1 MTTMTKTKTETK
13 EVVKTRYTNRELAEL
28 MQGLFGVQQLQG
40 IKFSLSVAKNIQRI
54 KGELDGLDKAS
65 QPSPEFMELSQKV
78 QMCEQK
84 KDMEGIKKLE
94 DDNSELVETRKK
106 QLNEVDSLLNEDSK
120 ILLDDLYTI
129 SEEDLP
135 SDITAQQINGIQLI
149 IK

>member
-13 EVVKTRYTNRELAEL
+13 EVMKTRYTNRELAEL

-65 QPSPEFMELSQKV
+65 QPRPECMELSQKV

>member
-13 EVVKTRYTNRELAEL
+13 EVMKTKYTNRELAEL
-28 MQGLFGVQQLQG
+28 MQGLFSVQQLQG

>member
-13 EVVKTRYTNRELAEL
+13 EVMKTKYTNRELAEL
-28 MQGLFGVQQLQG
+28 MQGLFSVQQLQG
-40 IKFSLSVAKNIQRI
+40 IKFSLSVAKNIRMI
-54 KGELDGLDKAS
+54 KAELDGLDKAS

>member
-1 MTTMTKTKTETK
+1 MTKTKTETK